1 MKTELLNSLSSFKA
15 PLKIN
20 NITKAIAIS
29 GLAIGAAAMLPA
41 APAQA
46 ITFNSGDLNFG
57 VFTSSFANDVNPV
70 AGNSFNVT
78 FNPSGTASIFSA
90 TGSFAP
96 TFTTGSTIGS
106 NSPTVSFSNIG
117 GSTYRLNQALVF
129 NFAAATPT
137 SFTLNQNSTFTETE
151 ILNSDRVRVGSGLQ
165 LASSTGTFFTNAGD
179 ITSIPTLAFSF
190 TDTGLPSGGLF
201 VAQASPTAVP
211 EPFTVIGT
219 IIGGT
224 AAFRMRKKLASK
236 N

>member
-1 MKTELLNSLSSFKA
+1 MKTELLKSLSSFKA

-29 GLAIGAAAMLPA
+29 GLAIGAAAIIPA

-46 ITFNSGDLNFG
+46 ITFSTGQLDFGDS
-57 VFTSSFANDVNPV
+57 TSSFANDVNPV
-70 AGNSFNVT
+70 AGNNFNVT
-78 FNPSGTASIFSA
+78 FNPLGTATIFSPV
-90 TGSFAP
+90 TGSFSP
-96 TFTTGSTIGS
+96 TFTAGTIGS
-106 NSPTVSFSNIG
+106 NSPTVNFSNIG

-129 NFAAATPT
+129 NFATATPT

-151 ILNSDRVRVGSGLQ
+151 IFNGGVRVGAGLQ
-165 LASSTGTFFTNAGD
+165 LASSTGTFFTNAGN
-179 ITSIPTLAFSF
+179 ITSIPTFALSF
-190 TDTGLPSGGLF
+190 TDTGLPSGGRF

-211 EPFTVIGT
+211 EPFTIIGT

>member
-1 MKTELLNSLSSFKA
+1 MKTELLKSLSSFKA

-29 GLAIGAAAMLPA
+29 GLAIGAAAIIPA

-46 ITFNSGDLNFG
+46 ITFSTGQLDFG
-57 VFTSSFANDVNPV
+57 VSTSSFANDVNPV
-70 AGNSFNVT
+70 AGNNFNVT
-78 FNPSGTASIFSA
+78 FNPSGTASILSA
-90 TGSFAP
+90 DGSFSP
-96 TFTTGSTIGS
+96 TFTAGTIGS
-106 NSPTVSFSNIG
+106 NSPTVNFSNIG

-129 NFAAATPT
+129 NFATATPT

-151 ILNSDRVRVGSGLQ
+151 IFNGGVRVGAGLQ
-165 LASSTGTFFTNAGD
+165 LASSTGTFFTNAGN
-179 ITSIPTLAFSF
+179 ITSIPTFALSF
-190 TDTGLPSGGLF
+190 TDTGLPSGGRF

-211 EPFTVIGT
+211 EPFTIIGT